1 VLLNFNALDS
11 LAAQEQNENIA
22 RRGRSLAMS
31 DKYEPIGPYSQY
43 SDYMT
48 EAEYDRMK
56 ARAPEVAA
64 KLDKAEEAWNAFVA
78 TASDEEI
85 VRAYL
90 ASRVILWQKLPY
102 DWMEMDAEELDEMN
116 LLDYSDEVE
125 KAYQRS
131 RANPV
136 QRAVFERDYDR
147 GEDLTEWYL
156 ANLHQRHGKK
166 PPKLSIVNN

>member
-1 VLLNFNALDS
+1 
-11 LAAQEQNENIA
+11 
-22 RRGRSLAMS
+22 MS
-31 DKYEPIGPYSQY
+31 DNYEPIGPYSQY
-43 SDYMT
+43 SEHMT

-64 KLDKAEEAWNAFVA
+64 MLDKAEEEWNAFVA

-102 DWMEMDAEELDEMN
+102 DWMEMDIEDLDDMN
-116 LLDYSDEVE
+116 LIDYPDEVQ
-125 KAYQRS
+125 KAYERS
-131 RANPV
+131 RANPH
-136 QRAVFERDYDR
+136 QRAMFERDYGR

-156 ANLHQRHGKK
+156 AALHERHGK
-166 PPKLSIVNN
+166 PPAKLRLVKS